1 MDNTQCLFCRISAG
15 EIPAEIVNSND
26 TFIAIRDIAP
36 QAPVHVIVIPRQHRA
51 TIMDVEDA
59 DLLAGLMQFVQ
70 QTARHLGI
78 DSEGFRTVIN
88 CRDNGGQTVPH
99 LHVHLLGGRF
109 MSWPPG

>member
-1 MDNTQCLFCRISAG
+1 MDTSSCIFCKIAAG
-15 EIPAEIVNSND
+15 QIPAD
-26 TFIAIRDIAP
+26 TVHACPNFVAIRDISP
-36 QAPVHVIVIPRQHRA
+36 QAPVHVIIIPRDHYE
-51 TIMDVEDA
+51 TIMDLTDG
-59 DLLAGLMQFVQ
+59 DKLAGLMLFVQ
-70 QTARHLGI
+70 ETARQLAI